1 MNVDTHDTGNTMND
15 SDNTTSNLVPPI
27 KTSKKKR
34 EKTVYLS
41 LKQYNRQYGTP
52 IDVLKAC
59 KELKADGVTT
69 SGYNVIRLQPWI
81 EANQNQIEEI
91 IEDNTDDKDSQAVK
105 LENLK
110 KVGILKDLEIAQKR
124 NQLVYKDDVKDML
137 NRMATIQN
145 SLLNSKLKK
154 EVLPKMIGKEL
165 PDCLD
170 MIDAFI
176 TEYIEILRKPLE
188 KWIEKE

>member
-1 MNVDTHDTGNTMND
+1 M
-15 SDNTTSNLVPPI
+15 
-27 KTSKKKR
+27 
-34 EKTVYLS
+34 
-41 LKQYNRQYGTP
+41 KQYNRQYGTP

-59 KELKADGVTT
+59 KELGADGVTT

-81 EANQNQIEEI
+81 EANKNQIEEVL
-91 IEDNTDDKDSQAVK
+91 EDTTDDKDSQAVK

>member
-59 KELKADGVTT
+59 KELGADGVTT

-81 EANQNQIEEI
+81 EANKNQIEEVL
-91 IEDNTDDKDSQAVK
+91 EDTTDDKDSQAVK

>member
-81 EANQNQIEEI
+81 EANENQIEEVL
-91 IEDNTDDKDSQAVK
+91 EDTTDDKDSQAVK